1 VRNLLSADW
10 EKNIKKSSLFLQEEG
25 KIYREEAA
33 PLPWLDEHN
42 SAKIS
47 PNEIKRK
54 REIL

>member
-1 VRNLLSADW
+1 MADW
-10 EKNIKKSSLFLQEEG
+10 EKKIKKSSLFLQEEG

-33 PLPWLDEHN
+33 PLPWLEELN

-47 PNEIKRK
+47 PNEIIRK